1 MKNIGIAL
9 LVLAVLGGGYMVM
22 TKGMTPKENMVSPTI
37 APTAGES
44 MMPIEQVQ
52 ELIVDSFEF
61 GYDQKEL
68 TVKKGQTVQITLTNS
83 GKMPHDWVVDEIAGA
98 KTQMIKN
105 GETTTIAFVADTAG
119 EFEYY
124 CSVGQHRQQGMV
136 GKLIVE
142 E

>member
-1 MKNIGIAL
+1 MKNIGIVL
-9 LVLAVLGGGYMVM
+9 LVLAVLGGGYMM
-22 TKGMTPKENMVSPTI
+22 MKGMTPKENMVSPTV

-44 MMPIEQVQ
+44 MMPMEQVQ
-52 ELIVDSFEF
+52 ELTLDSFEF

-68 TVKKGQTVQITLTNS
+68 ALKKGQTVQMTLTNS

-105 GETTTIAFVADTAG
+105 GETTTITFVADTAG